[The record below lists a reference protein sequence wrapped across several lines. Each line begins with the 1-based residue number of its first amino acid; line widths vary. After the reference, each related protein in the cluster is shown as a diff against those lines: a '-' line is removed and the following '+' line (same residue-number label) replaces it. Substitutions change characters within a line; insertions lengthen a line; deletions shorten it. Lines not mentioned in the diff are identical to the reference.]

1 MKPDYKKLFY
11 RKLGQQEI
19 TLELME
25 EKAKTME
32 AMAQSLDAMA
42 QSLDAMAKSMND
54 MSQAFSACVVR
65 LKKIQEEDTGKFN
78 VFEDEV

>member
-25 EKAKTME
+25 EKAKTIE
-32 AMAQSLDAMA
+32 SMAQSLDAMA
-42 QSLDAMAKSMND
+42 QSMND
-54 MSQAFSACVVR
+54 MSQAFSACVAR

-78 VFEDEV
+78 MFEDEA